1 MIFSG
6 VVACACDLPSAD
18 LEVLSAGITAL
29 GGQWRTGL
37 TKDVTHLF
45 ALSPS
50 SAKYATAMHFKE
62 ETGVRV
68 VLPHWFD
75 DAVRLGMGGLKTR
88 PYEWPDPEIL
98 KGVDERSSGGAGKG
112 KGKADIEQ
120 DEVKRNMYATAA
132 FFTPTTT
139 TGHHG
144 QSSPPSTLD
153 ISTVLNKKNQAS
165 PETSQVLQG
174 RKILLSRT
182 LELYKNRHKAVQLGI
197 ERAGGVVIR
206 FEGDDDEP
214 EELNDQEKQGG
225 KELSVGE
232 RRRRRNE
239 ASKVEDCDVLVT
251 RWRFGR
257 AYVNVSF
264 LSFFN
269 GVIFMIAAT
278 LGLQVEK
285 GRRHVALVVPR
296 SINGDPFES
305 PGSIV
310 ALPRS
315 KASHRQF
322 RKPCMG
328 ILSLFFVFFNQC
340 GN

>member
-1 MIFSG
+1 MPNSSAQYFSPDPSMIFSG

-45 ALSPS
+45 ALSPA

-98 KGVDERSSGGAGKG
+98 KGVEGKSSSVGKG
-112 KGKADIEQ
+112 KGKADVEQ

-132 FFTPTTT
+132 FFTPTT
-139 TGHHG
+139 GHG

-153 ISTVLNKKNQAS
+153 ISTVLNKAS
-165 PETSQVLQG
+165 PETSGTSQVLQG

-182 LELYKNRHKAVQLGI
+182 LELYKNRHEAVQLGI
-197 ERAGGVVIR
+197 ERAGGAVLR

-214 EELNDQEKQGG
+214 EELNDEEKQGG

-232 RRRRRNE
+232 RRRRKNE
-239 ASKVEDCDVLVT
+239 ASKVEECDVLVT

-257 AYVNVSF
+257 AYVNVN
-264 LSFFN
+264 L
-269 GVIFMIAAT
+269 
-278 LGLQVEK
+278 
-285 GRRHVALVVPR
+285 
-296 SINGDPFES
+296 
-305 PGSIV
+305 
-310 ALPRS
+310 
-315 KASHRQF
+315 
-322 RKPCMG
+322 
-328 ILSLFFVFFNQC
+328 LFFSMVFFFIIART
-340 GN
+340 